1 MYSRLMKWAEILGP
15 VGYFLLRL
23 AIGYIF
29 LRTGYGK
36 WQNLENTISY
46 FRSLHVP
53 APTVQAPLVA
63 TVELLGG
70 LALILGVFARPAAL
84 LLSGVMAVALVTA
97 IWPAEQSKIEVFLS
111 DEMIYLLILWIFVG
125 HGSGKWALKSG
136 S

>member
-1 MYSRLMKWAEILGP
+1 MYSRFMKWTEILGP
-15 VGYFLLRL
+15 IGYFLLRL

-36 WQNLENTISY
+36 WQSLENTITY
-46 FRSLHVP
+46 FRSLGVP

-63 TVELLGG
+63 TIELLGG
-70 LALILGVFARPAAL
+70 LALILGAFARPAAL

-97 IWPAEQSKIEVFLS
+97 IWPTEKNLISLFVS

-125 HGSGKWALKSG
+125 HGGGKWSLKSG